1 MSCPYLKEVRMV
13 FCRAYPVKKLVPLG
27 ELVSVSCCE
36 TDCAFQGCAAFQE
49 ARARVEQAMHEG
61 ELVDEL
67 AGLDRE
73 EAGSARRRGEG
84 EARTIE
90 ARSEKGRT
98 P

>member
-1 MSCPYLKEVRMV
+1 MTMSCPYLKEVRMV

-49 ARARVEQAMHEG
+49 ARAQVEQAAIEG
-61 ELVDEL
+61 ELVDDL
-67 AGLDRE
+67 TSQDPGLP
-73 EAGSARRRGEG
+73 G
-84 EARTIE
+84 
-90 ARSEKGRT
+90 KGPT

>member
-13 FCRAYPVKKLVPLG
+13 FCRASPVKKLVPLS
-27 ELVSVSCCE
+27 ELVSGSSCE

-49 ARARVEQAMHEG
+49 ARARVEQAVLEG

-67 AGLDRE
+67 VDGLTPLDPTHPDT
-73 EAGSARRRGEG
+73 A
-84 EARTIE
+84 
-90 ARSEKGRT
+90 KGRT